1 MHSDGAGVEYVPK
14 NRANRGAVVTN
25 NTYTPSARALANSHN
40 ILLLH
45 HDDLH
50 VINQN
55 FNFN

>member
-1 MHSDGAGVEYVPK
+1 MEYVPK

-55 FNFN
+55 FNFS